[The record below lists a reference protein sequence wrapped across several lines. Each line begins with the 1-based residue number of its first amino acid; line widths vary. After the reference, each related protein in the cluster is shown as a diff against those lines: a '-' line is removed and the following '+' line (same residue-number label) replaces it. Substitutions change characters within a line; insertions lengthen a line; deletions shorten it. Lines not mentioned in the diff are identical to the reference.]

1 MAVTT
6 PAALTAEF
14 GMMAQMAPKHAGG
27 LVIATAALIQRDAR
41 RNTPVDTGFLRS
53 SITRESRRTAA
64 GAVSEVGPEANYGA
78 YVENGTSRMAPQP
91 YLLPAALQ
99 HEEAFM
105 DGLEELGEFG
115 VTGSIG
121 VSSALPSLFG
131 ADQVPVEV

>member
-14 GMMAQMAPKHAGG
+14 GMMAANAPKHVGG
-27 LVIATAALIQRDAR
+27 LVIGTAARIQRDAR
-41 RNTPVDTGFLRS
+41 RNVPVDTGFLRS
-53 SITRESRRTAA
+53 SITRESRRSAT
-64 GAVSEVGPEANYGA
+64 GAVSEIGPEANYGA

-91 YLLPAALQ
+91 YLVPAALQ
-99 HEEAFM
+99 HEDGFM
-105 DGLEELGEFG
+105 EGLEQLGEFG
-115 VTGSIG
+115 TLG